1 MKQAAASATSRA
13 RVRKGRISGRK
24 IVFSNIL
31 VPTDFSPISLKAL
44 EYACTLGTAFGAIL
58 HLLHVND
65 IAVEAPTLAALSP
78 PSRELKAKLLH
89 RLDSIAAEIS
99 APTRG
104 LRRHVRSG
112 KAFNEVCEAARDL
125 SADLIVTAT
134 HGYSGLKRI
143 LLGSTTERIVQHS
156 FCPVLV
162 VREHQ
167 REFVSSRS
175 RERAHNRRRICLDR
189 ILVPTDFSEHSRHAL
204 SYALAFAKHFGA
216 EVILLNAIYPHYYAS
231 NPDYFSSDY
240 GSLLDE
246 AHRAAKAE
254 MAKLLQATSFDGVS
268 FKTRIEEGHP
278 VQTILDVAKEWDA
291 DLIVTSTHGRTG
303 LEHVLIGS
311 TAEQVVRYATCP
323 VLVVPRVKRKEEND
337 EG

>member
-1 MKQAAASATSRA
+1 MKRLAASAKPRA
-13 RVRKGRISGRK
+13 RVGKGRISERG

-65 IAVEAPTLAALSP
+65 ITLEAPTLAALSP
-78 PSRELKAKLLH
+78 PGREITTRLLR
-89 RLDSIAAEIS
+89 RLDSIADEVS

-104 LRRHVRSG
+104 LRRHVRTG
-112 KAFNEVCEAARDL
+112 KAFREVCQAARDL
-125 SADLIVTAT
+125 SAHLIVTAT
-134 HGYSGLKRI
+134 HGYSGLQRI
-143 LLGSTTERIVQHS
+143 LLGSTTERIVRHS
-156 FCPVLV
+156 PCPVLI

-167 REFVSSRS
+167 REFVPARPQK
-175 RERAHNRRRICLDR
+175 RARTRRRICLDR
-189 ILVPTDFSEHSRHAL
+189 ILVPTDFSEHSRRAL
-204 SYALAFAKHFGA
+204 RYALAFAKQFGA
-216 EVILLNAIYPHYYAS
+216 EVILLHAIYPHYYAS

-246 AHRAAKAE
+246 AHRTAKAE
-254 MAKLLQATSFDGVS
+254 MAKFVQVTSFNGVS

-278 VQTILDVAKEWDA
+278 VQNILDVAKEWDA

-311 TAEQVVRYATCP
+311 TAEQVVRYAKCP
-323 VLVVPRVKRKEEND
+323 VLVIPRL
-337 EG
+337 